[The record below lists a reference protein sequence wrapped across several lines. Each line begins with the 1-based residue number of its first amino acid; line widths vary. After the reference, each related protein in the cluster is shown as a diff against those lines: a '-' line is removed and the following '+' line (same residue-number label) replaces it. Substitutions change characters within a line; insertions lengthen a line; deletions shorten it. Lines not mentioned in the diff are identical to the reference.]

1 MSGSAQSLPMAQRDD
16 GIPTLTPEQARAM
29 RQRHQINRQAT
40 QEVRDIARNSGPS
53 YASADALLA

>member
-1 MSGSAQSLPMAQRDD
+1 
-16 GIPTLTPEQARAM
+16 M

-40 QEVRDIARNSGPS
+40 QEVRDIAHNSGPS